1 MFWPAKPTI
10 GKDDEEWQLEAW
22 AWLLENLGGVE
33 GLKNCPT
40 LKPSQTDFPPSGKKQ
55 IEHAEFVF
63 KQVAF
68 WLGVDSDDF
77 EITLQD
83 EDVDPMVGPLAVVA
97 NVPNTPLGTYQLDGN
112 RKHII
117 TLNPSNLK
125 DLEQL
130 IATIAHEICH
140 PILLTFPKAPPGGPE
155 AEEYAT
161 DLAVAFF
168 GFGVF
173 GGNSAFV
180 HNQFNDNA
188 TGTQGWSISRS
199 GYLTQNEW
207 GYALA
212 LRHLLTEEPDESW
225 LGYLVEGPM
234 INFQKNL
241 KYLKKN
247 MATVDDLRK
256 RFS

>member
-1 MFWPAKPTI
+1 MFWRAKPTI
-10 GKDDEEWQLEAW
+10 DKDDEGWQLEAW
-22 AWLLENLGGVE
+22 GWLLENLGGVE
-33 GLKNCPT
+33 GLKSYPA
-40 LKPSQTDFPPSGKKQ
+40 LKPSQADFPPSGKKQ
-55 IEHAEFVF
+55 IAHAEFVF
-63 KQVAF
+63 EQVASR
-68 WLGVDSDDF
+68 LNVDPGDF
-77 EITLQD
+77 ELALQD
-83 EDVDPMVGPLAVVA
+83 EDVDPIVGPLAIVA

-112 RKHII
+112 HKHII
-117 TLNPSNLK
+117 TVNPSSLK

-140 PILLTFPKAPPGGPE
+140 PILLTFPEAPPGGAE

-161 DLAVAFF
+161 DLAMAFF

-212 LRHLLTEEPDESW
+212 LRHLLTQAPEESW
-225 LGYLVEGPM
+225 LEYLVEGPM

-241 KYLKKN
+241 KYLRKN
-247 MATVDDLRK
+247 MDIVEDLRQ